1 MHWKVIAAAIY
12 FTAITAA
19 YSQVAV
25 TAFIDSTAIKKA
37 TAAFTLSF
45 KNADSALRLANEA
58 LQLSKQTKNL
68 QAEANSYNSIGWC
81 YMHKGNLDSAVI
93 FLQKAWQLF
102 YDNKN
107 EYDVVRVDINLAE
120 VYTKQNQ
127 IASAIKYLL
136 QGDSLSTKINSI
148 PLQTDIKRQLAIVYR
163 EAGDQKKSAEYFNQA
178 LQGFSKQGDFFRY
191 VNTGVSLSI
200 LYRQMNLADSSLAIL
215 KRCLNIAKQNNGT
228 PYQVAITEE
237 NIAETYFSEKK
248 YNEALQYYITAY
260 STFEKINNRADLAF
274 EAYCVGKTFAKLNR
288 SSEAEKFLLQSY
300 RINDSLKML
309 NYQRDAAGELALLYN
324 GWGDWQK
331 AYKFLQKANELKDSI
346 NASEQIEKANELKE
360 KFETEKKEQEIK
372 LLKTE
377 KQLTEDSNRKTIL
390 LQSVLLLLFA
400 AAIVI
405 GWLLFNRFKIKR
417 KLQEQL
423 LRNQIAGDLHDDI
436 GSTLSS
442 IDISSRIA
450 LVKKDDIAA
459 VQEQL
464 IKIRRQ
470 AQKTMDSMSDI
481 VWSINPYYDNFE
493 SMLAR
498 MKEFAAEMCEP
509 KQIALQ
515 FDVAKELETV
525 SFDTDKR
532 KNIFLIFKEA
542 VNNAVKY
549 SNCNLLVIRF
559 SKSRDKDFIMTV
571 HDNGNGFDEVL
582 IKKGNGLRNMK
593 ARAIDIGGQLNVQS
607 IEGQGTTVELN
618 CRG

>member
-1 MHWKVIAAAIY
+1 MYWKIIFVAIY
-12 FTAITAA
+12 FTAITAV

-25 TAFIDSTAIKKA
+25 TASIDSTAIKKA
-37 TAAFTLSF
+37 TKAFNLSF

-58 LQLSKQTKNL
+58 LQLSKQTNDP
-68 QAEANSYNSIGWC
+68 QGEANSYNSIGWC

-93 FLQKAWQLF
+93 FLQKARQLF

-163 EAGDQKKSAEYFNQA
+163 EAGDQKTSAEYFNQA
-178 LQGFSKQGDFFRY
+178 LQGFSRQGDFFRY

-237 NIAETYFSEKK
+237 NIAETYFSEEK

-260 STFEKINNRADLAF
+260 STFEKINNQADLAF

-288 SSEAEKFLLQSY
+288 NSEAEKFLLQSY
-300 RINDSLKML
+300 RVNDSLKML
-309 NYQRDAAGELALLYN
+309 NYQRDAAAELALLYN
-324 GWGDWQK
+324 GLGDWQK

-346 NASEQIEKANELKE
+346 NAFEQIEKANELKE

-464 IKIRRQ
+464 IKIRQQ

-525 SFDTDKR
+525 LFDTDKR

-559 SKSRDKDFIMTV
+559 SKGNDKDFVMTV
-571 HDNGNGFDEVL
+571 HDNGNGFDEAL

-607 IEGQGTTVELN
+607 TEAQGTTVELN